1 MTECEICLEKFPRDV
16 FQFLPCAHFMCKF
29 CFEKL
34 KKLEC
39 PYCKHSFS
47 EEITEEE
54 EQYLTENLEIPD
66 EPNLRK
72 KKKRKNKKKKN
83 FMFNFLSEPA
93 SSSRSS
99 FYNGFQE
106 LRLDD

>member
-54 EQYLTENLEIPD
+54 EQYLIENLEIPD

-72 KKKRKNKKKKN
+72 KKKRKKKKN
-83 FMFNFLSEPA
+83 FIFNLQNEHM
-93 SSSRSS
+93 SSSHSS
-99 FYNGFQE
+99 FYNEFQE